1 MNTYETV
8 SGDTW
13 DLIAYKVFNNENKL
27 VDLMKANPDYISTVI
42 FSANVTLTIPELTE
56 TPRLNLPPWKRGL

>member
-13 DLIAYKVFNNENKL
+13 DLIAYKIFNNENKL

-42 FSANVTLTIPELTE
+42 FSANVTLIIPELTE
-56 TPRLNLPPWKRGL
+56 TSRLNLPPWKRGL